1 MRKTKLCLSTSDQVG
16 HTSRSVL
23 QIIEDV
29 AVNQSAMRNSPHDTE
44 SLFFLVGRLAPILA
58 EVSFVSVI
66 QIRKIATT
74 FGPSW
79 TLVLGVRLPCAKPFV
94 HPARLLLALPNFKI
108 ANWLQS

>member
-58 EVSFVSVI
+58 EMSFVSVI
-66 QIRKIATT
+66 RTRKIATT

-79 TLVLGVRLPCAKPFV
+79 TLASEPIEC
-94 HPARLLLALPNFKI
+94 LLLALSRTLGF
-108 ANWLQS
+108 